1 MDLSFGKRNSKSNK
15 YDKEDI
21 FYILLNIFTL
31 FICILNINLYIV
43 IVNLLRISLLW
54 ILICVI
60 SNKENLEHKNFL
72 IIIEITSLFLIIL
85 GGLSIAKV
93 GSSQLQFFNISFVIM
108 NVCNYIFIKNIEDK
122 VIKNNNIAYIYMLSI
137 VLYLYAIHMLDG
149 RDGNYLFIVLN
160 IVISVNNILLIDE
173 DKYKKIKYYKMI
185 KNLSKITLFSVC
197 IGFIYFVFY
206 YNYNTFKLHGII
218 YLTLLNYIYYL
229 YRYIIKYIVKNP
241 YYELRN
247 INNKLHN
254 RSYELNNI
262 NKSISREILI
272 SKKIKDYINQR
283 KELLDQSLD
292 AMPNMWIITDYNL
305 NILYTNNR
313 FNNKFGDKFKTF
325 HQIIE
330 KIDKY
335 NKLINKLL
343 ENKNKELIIDENIY
357 LNNNVY
363 ILNITNNF
371 IDKTFLICLT
381 DITKE
386 IELEKELKDTGE
398 EYKSI
403 IENIP
408 CAIMLRNSSDIIEE
422 ININM
427 VNKYFEELFSYN
439 NKDLKNMNLLKY
451 YDKFSIEFLDNKNYC
466 ELDLSIN
473 EKIKNIQNNADK
485 YNLITATMKEDNNI
499 KKNIEIKVDDFED
512 ENKIYKLIILKDI
525 TEEVDTYKNINRQN
539 NIYKKVLNT
548 IPDGIIIESDS
559 SKNIIYAN
567 QKYMDI
573 FEIPGK
579 EINELVYKYRD
590 RLNTKYLYNL
600 HRGEKNKS
608 IHILNNNNN
617 IKELKVYTKSWYMNN
632 EKLKIKIIEDL
643 NQQREAERMK
653 EILIGQR
660 EYDKMK
666 MEFYA
671 NMSHELKTPL
681 NNIYSSIQLVENLYK
696 NNKILDDNKEIYNHI
711 KTTKQNI
718 FRLIRLIDNIINISQ
733 VKSEIYKIK
742 SINFDIVYLVE
753 EIVYS
758 ILPYAKSKKINL
770 IFDTNEEEI
779 LVGLDPETIERIVL
793 NLLSNAIKFT
803 KQDGEIFVGVYKAKG
818 KLKIIVRDSGI
829 GIEKDKLIDIFD
841 RFKQIESGS
850 ISNEF
855 GSGIGLYL
863 SKSLVEFQN
872 GTIDIKSEVDKGT
885 EIVVEFPILKVK
897 EADEMAVEY
906 NQNIERFKIE
916 FFDIYRS

>member
-1 MDLSFGKRNSKSNK
+1 M
-15 YDKEDI
+15 
-21 FYILLNIFTL
+21 
-31 FICILNINLYIV
+31 
-43 IVNLLRISLLW
+43 
-54 ILICVI
+54 
-60 SNKENLEHKNFL
+60 
-72 IIIEITSLFLIIL
+72 
-85 GGLSIAKV
+85 
-93 GSSQLQFFNISFVIM
+93 
-108 NVCNYIFIKNIEDK
+108 
-122 VIKNNNIAYIYMLSI
+122 
-137 VLYLYAIHMLDG
+137 
-149 RDGNYLFIVLN
+149 
-160 IVISVNNILLIDE
+160 
-173 DKYKKIKYYKMI
+173 
-185 KNLSKITLFSVC
+185 
-197 IGFIYFVFY
+197 
-206 YNYNTFKLHGII
+206 
-218 YLTLLNYIYYL
+218 
-229 YRYIIKYIVKNP
+229 
-241 YYELRN
+241 
-247 INNKLHN
+247 
-254 RSYELNNI
+254 
-262 NKSISREILI
+262 
-272 SKKIKDYINQR
+272 
-283 KELLDQSLD
+283 
-292 AMPNMWIITDYNL
+292 
-305 NILYTNNR
+305 
-313 FNNKFGDKFKTF
+313 
-325 HQIIE
+325 
-330 KIDKY
+330 
-335 NKLINKLL
+335 
-343 ENKNKELIIDENIY
+343 
-357 LNNNVY
+357 
-363 ILNITNNF
+363 
-371 IDKTFLICLT
+371 T

-386 IELEKELKDTGE
+386 VELEKELKDVGE

-427 VNKYFEELFSYN
+427 VNKYFEELFNYN
-439 NKDLKNMNLLKY
+439 NEDLKNMNLLKY
-451 YDKFSIEFLDNKNYC
+451 YDKFSIKFLDNKNYC

-512 ENKIYKLIILKDI
+512 DNKIYKLIILKDI

-539 NIYKKVLNT
+539 NMYKKVLNT
-548 IPDGIIIESDS
+548 IPDGIIIESYV

-590 RLNTKYLYNL
+590 RLDTKYLYNL
-600 HRGEKNKS
+600 HKGEKNKS

-617 IKELKVYTKSWYMNN
+617 IKELKVYTRSWYMNN

-660 EYDKMK
+660 EYDKIK

-681 NNIYSSIQLVENLYK
+681 NNIYSSIQLIENLYK
-696 NNKILDDNKEIYNHI
+696 NNKILDYNKEIYNHI

-779 LVGLDPETIERIVL
+779 LVGLDPDTIERIVL

-803 KQDGEIFVGVYKAKG
+803 KEGGEIFVGVYKEKG
-818 KLKIIVRDSGI
+818 KLKITVRDSGI

-841 RFKQIESGS
+841 RFKQIENGS

-863 SKSLVEFQN
+863 SKSLVKFQN

-885 EIVVEFPILKVK
+885 EILVEFPILKVK

>member
-1 MDLSFGKRNSKSNK
+1 MDLSFGKMNGKIDK
-15 YDKEDI
+15 YDI
-21 FYILLNIFTL
+21 FYIVLNISIF
-31 FICILNINLYIV
+31 FICILDINLYTAI
-43 IVNLLRISLLW
+43 INSLRISLLW
-54 ILICVI
+54 IFICVI
-60 SNKENLEHKNFL
+60 SYKESLEHKNFL
-72 IIIEITSLFLIIL
+72 MIMEITSLFLIIL
-85 GGLSIAKV
+85 GCLSMAKV
-93 GSSQLQFFNISFVIM
+93 SGSQLQFFNISFIIM
-108 NVCNYIFIKNIEDK
+108 NVCNYIFIKNIEDEL
-122 VIKNNNIAYIYMLSI
+122 IRKNKLAYIYILSI
-137 VLYLYAIHMLDG
+137 ALYLYAIDRLG
-149 RDGNYLFIVLN
+149 GQYGNYLFIVLN
-160 IVISVNNILLIDE
+160 IGISVNNVLLIDE

-197 IGFIYFVFY
+197 IGFIYFVLDS
-206 YNYNTFKLHGII
+206 NYNKFKLHGII
-218 YLTLLNYIYYL
+218 YLALLNYIYYL
-229 YRYIIKYIVKNP
+229 YRYTIKYIVKNP
-241 YYELRN
+241 YYELRD
-247 INNKLHN
+247 INKKLYNK
-254 RSYELNNI
+254 SYKLNNI

-272 SKKIKDYINQR
+272 SKKIKDYINHR
-283 KELLDQSLD
+283 KELLEQSLD
-292 AMPNMWIITDYNL
+292 AMPNIWIITDYNF
-305 NILYTNNR
+305 NILYTNNK
-313 FNNKFGDKFKTF
+313 FNNKFGYKIKTF
-325 HQIIE
+325 YQIIE
-330 KIDKY
+330 NIDKD
-335 NKLINKLL
+335 NKLINKIL

-357 LNNNVY
+357 LGNNIY
-363 ILNITNNF
+363 TINITNNF

-386 IELEKELKDTGE
+386 VELEKELKDIGE
-398 EYKSI
+398 EYRLI

-408 CAIMLRNSSDIIEE
+408 CAIMLRNSSDVIED

-427 VNKYFEELFSYN
+427 VNKYFEELFNYK
-439 NKDLKNMNLLKY
+439 NKDFKNMNLLKY
-451 YDKFSIEFLDNKNYC
+451 YDKFNIEFLDNKNYY
-466 ELDLSIN
+466 ELDLNIN
-473 EKIKNIQNNADK
+473 EKVNNIQNNANK
-485 YNLITATMKEDNNI
+485 YNLITATMKEGNNI
-499 KKNIEIKVDDFED
+499 KRSIEIKVDDFED

-525 TEEVDTYKNINRQN
+525 TEEVDTYKNINRQSN
-539 NIYKKVLNT
+539 MYEKVLNT

-559 SKNIIYAN
+559 SKDIIYAN

-573 FEIPGK
+573 FEIHDK
-579 EINELVYKYRD
+579 EVNKLVYKYRD
-590 RLNTKYLYNL
+590 RLETKYLYNL
-600 HRGEKNKS
+600 HKGEKNKS
-608 IHILNNNNN
+608 IYMLNNNNK
-617 IKELKVYTKSWYMNN
+617 IKELKIYTRSWYMNN

-643 NQQREAERMK
+643 DQQREAERMK

-681 NNIYSSIQLVENLYK
+681 NNIYSSLQLVENLHK

-711 KTTKQNI
+711 KTTRQNI

-753 EIVYS
+753 EIVDS
-758 ILPYAKSKKINL
+758 ILPYAKSQKIDL

-803 KQDGEIFVGVYKAKG
+803 QQDGEIFVGVYKEND

-841 RFKQIESGS
+841 RFKQIENGS

-863 SKSLVEFQN
+863 SKSLVEFQD
-872 GTIDIKSEVDKGT
+872 GMIDINSEVGKGT

-897 EADEMAVEY
+897 EEDEIAVEY
-906 NQNIERFKIE
+906 NQNIDRFKIE

>member
-1 MDLSFGKRNSKSNK
+1 M
-15 YDKEDI
+15 
-21 FYILLNIFTL
+21 
-31 FICILNINLYIV
+31 
-43 IVNLLRISLLW
+43 
-54 ILICVI
+54 
-60 SNKENLEHKNFL
+60 
-72 IIIEITSLFLIIL
+72 
-85 GGLSIAKV
+85 
-93 GSSQLQFFNISFVIM
+93 
-108 NVCNYIFIKNIEDK
+108 
-122 VIKNNNIAYIYMLSI
+122 
-137 VLYLYAIHMLDG
+137 
-149 RDGNYLFIVLN
+149 
-160 IVISVNNILLIDE
+160 
-173 DKYKKIKYYKMI
+173 
-185 KNLSKITLFSVC
+185 
-197 IGFIYFVFY
+197 
-206 YNYNTFKLHGII
+206 
-218 YLTLLNYIYYL
+218 
-229 YRYIIKYIVKNP
+229 
-241 YYELRN
+241 
-247 INNKLHN
+247 
-254 RSYELNNI
+254 
-262 NKSISREILI
+262 
-272 SKKIKDYINQR
+272 
-283 KELLDQSLD
+283 
-292 AMPNMWIITDYNL
+292 
-305 NILYTNNR
+305 
-313 FNNKFGDKFKTF
+313 
-325 HQIIE
+325 
-330 KIDKY
+330 
-335 NKLINKLL
+335 
-343 ENKNKELIIDENIY
+343 
-357 LNNNVY
+357 
-363 ILNITNNF
+363 
-371 IDKTFLICLT
+371 T

-386 IELEKELKDTGE
+386 VELEKELKDVGE

-427 VNKYFEELFSYN
+427 VNKYFEELFNYN

-473 EKIKNIQNNADK
+473 EKIENIQNNADK

-512 ENKIYKLIILKDI
+512 ENQIYKLIILKDI
-525 TEEVDTYKNINRQN
+525 TEEVDTYKNINKQN
-539 NIYKKVLNT
+539 NMYKKVLNT
-548 IPDGIIIESDS
+548 IPDAIIIESDS
-559 SKNIIYAN
+559 SKKIIYAN

-573 FEIPGK
+573 FEIHGK

-590 RLNTKYLYNL
+590 RLDTKYLYNL

-608 IHILNNNNN
+608 IYILNNNN
-617 IKELKVYTKSWYMNN
+617 IKELKVYTRSWYMNN

-770 IFDTNEEEI
+770 VFDTNEEEI

-841 RFKQIESGS
+841 RFKQIENGS

-863 SKSLVEFQN
+863 SKSLVKFQN